1 MLYVASTPH
10 SLYVELFPLGEISY
24 SPADNHL
31 HLVVQCLR
39 LRIIITTTII
49 IACLLPQL
57 RLLLFLLALMK
68 KEMQPEVSNMV
79 RQQSRTVLCWK
90 KLVTAV
96 LTFLHLDRQVIP
108 TPQMSKLGTLLH

>member
-1 MLYVASTPH
+1 
-10 SLYVELFPLGEISY
+10 
-24 SPADNHL
+24 
-31 HLVVQCLR
+31 
-39 LRIIITTTII
+39 
-49 IACLLPQL
+49 
-57 RLLLFLLALMK
+57 MK